1 MWFRSTHCLAIG
13 VSTSLLVMVLA
24 PFADGQ
30 RRTTT
35 QDQAIPGRWDLTLES
50 GAEKYPSWLEVRLS
64 GRRTLVGSFVGRF
77 GSARPISRV
86 EFVDGQVRFSVPPQ
100 WEQREDDQRFEGRLQ
115 DGLLKGETTDEHG
128 RKVIWTGRRAPALER
143 TGAPVWKEPVELFNS
158 KDLAGWKPRLAVV
171 KNGWIVRDGLLVNAT
186 PGNDLVSAQ
195 RFTDFKLHAEF
206 RYPKGS
212 NSGIYLRGRY
222 EMQIED
228 DYGDEP
234 DSHKIG
240 GIYGFLTPSVNAAR
254 KPGEWQS
261 ADVTLLGRV
270 VTIVLNGERIID
282 RQTIPGITGGALD
295 SDEAAPG
302 PIMLQGDHGAI
313 EFRRVTVTPASVDG
327 REPLHLH
334 LRSRANGKG
343 EGSTV
348 MEKTADWDPKKT
360 ALIICDMWD
369 DHWCKSAAR
378 RVAEMAG
385 PLNDTVKA
393 ARARGVFI
401 IHAPSSV
408 TNFYKDTPQRRRAQ
422 QAPFARPPVPLST
435 SERWGTTWCWPD
447 PQREAALPIDDSD
460 MGCACAEKCTIREA
474 WKRQIASIE
483 IAEEDAITDNGQE
496 TWNLL
501 QARGIDNVILCG
513 VHLNMCVLGRPFG
526 IRQQVHLGKNVALL
540 RDLTDTMYNPDKP
553 PRVSHFAG
561 TALVIEHVERYWCP
575 SFTSSD
581 ITGKPAFRF
590 AGAN

>member
-1 MWFRSTHCLAIG
+1 MWFRRTHCLG
-13 VSTSLLVMVLA
+13 LGVLA
-24 PFADGQ
+24 LFVAIALAPAVDAQ
-30 RRTTT
+30 RRTRT
-35 QDQAIPGRWDLTLES
+35 QDQAIIGRWDMTLES
-50 GAEKYPSWLEVRLS
+50 GTEKYPSWLEVRLS

-86 EFVDGQVRFSVPPQ
+86 EFAYGQVRFSVPPQ
-100 WEQREDDQRFEGRLQ
+100 WEEREDDQRFEGRLQ
-115 DGLLKGETTDEHG
+115 DGLLKGETTDERGH
-128 RKVIWTGRRAPALER
+128 KVTWTAARAPALTPAE
-143 TGAPVWKEPVELFNS
+143 TPAWKEPVELFNG
-158 KDLAGWKPRLAVV
+158 KDLIGWKPRSAAV
-171 KNGWIVRDGLLVNAT
+171 KNGWIVRDGLLVNAA
-186 PGNDLVSAQ
+186 PGNDLISAQ
-195 RFTDFKLHAEF
+195 QFTDFKLHAEF
-206 RYPKGS
+206 RYPRRS

-282 RQTIPGITGGALD
+282 RQAIPGITGGALD

-313 EFRRVTVTPASVDG
+313 EFRRVSVSPASVAG
-327 REPLHLH
+327 KEPLHLH
-334 LRSRANGKG
+334 LRSRLRDKG
-343 EGSTV
+343 EGAV
-348 MEKTADWDPKKT
+348 EKKADWDPHKT

-408 TNFYKDTPQRRRAQ
+408 TSFYKDTPQRKRAQ
-422 QAPFARPPVPLST
+422 QAPFARTPVPLST
-435 SERWGTTWCWPD
+435 SERWGTAWCWPD
-447 PQREAALPIDDSD
+447 PGREAALPID
-460 MGCACAEKCTIREA
+460 
-474 WKRQIASIE
+474 
-483 IAEEDAITDNGQE
+483 
-496 TWNLL
+496 
-501 QARGIDNVILCG
+501 
-513 VHLNMCVLGRPFG
+513 
-526 IRQQVHLGKNVALL
+526 
-540 RDLTDTMYNPDKP
+540 
-553 PRVSHFAG
+553 
-561 TALVIEHVERYWCP
+561 
-575 SFTSSD
+575 
-581 ITGKPAFRF
+581 
-590 AGAN
+590 